1 MRTLFLLFILL
12 FWVTSAT
19 KAQSRLDSAEAKNQ
33 IKINLIPL
41 IAFNTVEVSYERA
54 LKPALTLGGSVG
66 VNVRRSQPAFFSL
79 GRVSELSFSGHRF
92 RNFAILQQL
101 KWYPK
106 LSDRSAPHGFYLG
119 TLLRYQVINY
129 TSSIL
134 LEGLTTTANA
144 ELNASLSG
152 VGVGIEVG
160 YQIKFKKNFL
170 LDFSF
175 FGPQVNQYTFIATL
189 DTEVDNEF
197 LDQLAEEVN
206 NAIGL
211 GILDPGITFSQTVAR
226 QFAFSGF
233 RYAISIGYCF

>member
-1 MRTLFLLFILL
+1 MKNRFLLFILL
-12 FWVTSAT
+12 FWVISAT
-19 KAQSRLDSAEAKNQ
+19 KAQSLLDSAEAKNQ
-33 IKINLIPL
+33 IKINLTPL
-41 IAFNTVEVSYERA
+41 VALNTVEVSYERA
-54 LKPALTLGGSVG
+54 LKPTLTLGGSVG
-66 VNVRRSQPAFFSL
+66 VNVRRSEPAFFNL
-79 GRVSELSFSGHRF
+79 GSVSELSFSGHRF
-92 RNFAILQQL
+92 RNFTILQQL

-106 LSDRSAPHGFYLG
+106 LSERRAPHGFYLG

-134 LEGLTTTANA
+134 FEGPTTTANA
-144 ELNASLSG
+144 ELNASFSG
-152 VGVGIEVG
+152 VGFGIEVG

-175 FGPQVNQYTFIATL
+175 FGPQINQYTFIARL

-206 NAIGL
+206 NVIGL

-226 QFAFSGF
+226 QFTFSGF